1 MCERRLALLTA
12 FSAGETEAHGE
23 IMAEVGSE
31 ARLGH
36 GPLCPCTPEAGAGSV
51 GRWSEEEAA
60 FAAELL
66 LTSQTLLF
74 ASVGSLPL
82 FVPDNLFFCLLTYI

>member
-1 MCERRLALLTA
+1 MKLRLDHTVR
-12 FSAGETEAHGE
+12 SWRGG
-23 IMAEVGSE
+23 VGSR
-31 ARLGH
+31 ARAWH
-36 GPLCPCTPEAGAGSV
+36 PLCPCPLQPGPLRPCSQEARAGGV
-51 GRWSEEEAA
+51 GRWNMEEVEA

-82 FVPDNLFFCLLTYI
+82 FVPDNLFLCLLTYI